1 VVKNEKR
8 EPLTAL
14 SNFTGFPFHPL
25 DIVFYCHLGHGGP
38 LLLDTNEQTMSVK
51 NIGDYGII
59 GDLHTV
65 ALVGIDGSIDWCC
78 LPRFDSPSLFG
89 AILDHKVGG
98 HFKIAPIS
106 KGNTRQMYL
115 PETNILLT
123 RFLQQD
129 GVGELT
135 DFMPVESDE
144 AGYRPRRHQIIR
156 MLSVVRGTVPFR
168 LECSPAFNFGRD
180 PHVIEIR
187 PKGVIFQS
195 GDQSVGLISPLPLQT
210 RDGLAY
216 QEFTLHQGESLTFF
230 LEYMETQNGKQLLSA
245 PESGDEAF
253 QNTSAFWQRWL
264 SQCQYDGR
272 WREVVH
278 RSALT
283 LKLLTYAPTG
293 AIVAAPTTSLPE
305 HIGGHRNW
313 DYRYT
318 WIRDSAFALYG
329 LLRLGFTIEAGRFME
344 WINARCHELNPDG
357 SLQLMYGIDGRRNVD
372 EEELSHLDGHRRSRP
387 VRIGNGA
394 ASQLQMDMY
403 GALMDAVYLYN
414 KHGASISYDLWVN
427 LCRLLDFVSDNW
439 EQPDEGIWEVRGGR
453 RHFVYSKVMCWVA
466 LDRGIRLADKR
477 GFPGNRT
484 RWMAERDRIYREIME
499 RGWNADIGAFVQS
512 YDSEALDAAN
522 LIMPLVFF
530 VSPTDPRMLS
540 TIDRTLEQ
548 LSLGS
553 LVYRYE
559 NGKAAPDGLDCEEG
573 TFSMCTF
580 WLVEALTK
588 AGRLTEARLIFEKML
603 SYANHL
609 RLYAEEVS
617 HSGEQ
622 LGNFPQAFTHFALI
636 TAACNLDL
644 ALNTKR
650 AAHTV
655 VRRNQPSS

>member
-1 VVKNEKR
+1 
-8 EPLTAL
+8 
-14 SNFTGFPFHPL
+14 
-25 DIVFYCHLGHGGP
+25 
-38 LLLDTNEQTMSVK
+38 MSYK

-59 GDLHTV
+59 GDLHTI

-89 AILDHKVGG
+89 AILDHKMGG
-98 HFKIAPIS
+98 YFKIAPVT

-123 RFLQQD
+123 RFLQHD

-135 DFMPVESDE
+135 DFMPIESDE

-156 MLSVVRGTVPFR
+156 MLSVVRGTVTFR
-168 LECSPAFNFGRD
+168 LECAPAFNFGRD
-180 PHVIEIR
+180 PHDIETR
-187 PKGVIFQS
+187 PKGIIFQS
-195 GDQSVGLISPLPLQT
+195 GDQSVGLVSPIPLHT
-210 RDGLAY
+210 RENFAY

-230 LEYMETQNGKQLLSA
+230 LEYLEVKNGDQLLST
-245 PESGDEAF
+245 PESGDVAF
-253 QNTSAFWQRWL
+253 CNTSAFWQRWL
-264 SQCQYDGR
+264 AQCQYDGR

-278 RSALT
+278 RSALA

-305 HIGGHRNW
+305 NIGGPRNW

-318 WIRDSAFALYG
+318 WIRDAAFSIYG
-329 LLRLGFTIEAGRFME
+329 LLRLGFTVEASRFMD
-344 WINARCHELNPDG
+344 WLNARCCELNPDG
-357 SLQLMYGIDGRRNVD
+357 SIQLMYGIDGRRD
-372 EEELSHLDGHRRSRP
+372 LTEEELPHLDGHRSSRP

-427 LCRLLDFVSDNW
+427 LCRLLDFVCDNW

-477 GFPGNRT
+477 GFPGNRA

-559 NGKAAPDGLDCEEG
+559 NGKAASDGLDSEEG

-603 SYANHL
+603 SYGNHL
-609 RLYAEEVS
+609 RLFAEEVS

-622 LGNFPQAFTHFALI
+622 LGNFPQAFTHFGLI

-655 VRRNQPSS
+655 VRRNRPSSSPSRQAH

>member
-1 VVKNEKR
+1 
-8 EPLTAL
+8 
-14 SNFTGFPFHPL
+14 
-25 DIVFYCHLGHGGP
+25 
-38 LLLDTNEQTMSVK
+38 MSYK

-59 GDLHTV
+59 GDLHTI

-78 LPRFDSPSLFG
+78 LPRFDSPSIFG
-89 AILDHKVGG
+89 AILDHKIGG
-98 HFKIAPIS
+98 YFKIAPVTN
-106 KGNTRQMYL
+106 GNTRQMYL

-123 RFLQQD
+123 RFLQHD

-135 DFMPVESDE
+135 DFMPIESDE

-156 MLSVVRGTVPFR
+156 MLSVVRGTVTFR
-168 LECSPAFNFGRD
+168 LECTPAFNFGRN
-180 PHVIEIR
+180 PHDIETR
-187 PKGVIFQS
+187 PKGIIFQS
-195 GDQSVGLISPLPLQT
+195 GDQSVGLVSPIPLHT
-210 RDGLAY
+210 RENFAY

-230 LEYMETQNGKQLLSA
+230 LEYLEVKNGDQLLST

-253 QNTSAFWQRWL
+253 RNTSAFWQRWL
-264 SQCQYDGR
+264 AQCQYDGR

-278 RSALT
+278 RSALA

-305 HIGGHRNW
+305 NIGGPRNW

-318 WIRDSAFALYG
+318 WIRDAAFSIYG
-329 LLRLGFTIEAGRFME
+329 LLRLGFTVEASRFMD
-344 WINARCHELNPDG
+344 WLNARCCELNPDG
-357 SLQLMYGIDGRRNVD
+357 SIQLMYGIDGRRD
-372 EEELSHLDGHRRSRP
+372 LTEEELPHLDGHRSSRP

-427 LCRLLDFVSDNW
+427 LCRLLDFVCNNW

-477 GFPGNRT
+477 GFPGNRA
-484 RWMAERDRIYREIME
+484 RWMEERDRIYREIME
-499 RGWNADIGAFVQS
+499 RGWNADVGAFVQS

-548 LSLGS
+548 LALGS

-559 NGKAAPDGLDCEEG
+559 NGKAASDGLDSEEG

-655 VRRNQPSS
+655 VRRHRPSSSPSRQSH

>member
-1 VVKNEKR
+1 MNE
-8 EPLTAL
+8 
-14 SNFTGFPFHPL
+14 
-25 DIVFYCHLGHGGP
+25 
-38 LLLDTNEQTMSVK
+38 K

-89 AILDHKVGG
+89 AILDEKAGG
-98 HFKIAPIS
+98 HFKIAPLS

-123 RFLQQD
+123 RFLQD
-129 GVGELT
+129 EGVGELT

-144 AGYRPRRHQIIR
+144 AGLRPRRHQIIR
-156 MLSVVRGTVPFR
+156 MLSVVRGTIHFR
-168 LECSPAFNFGRD
+168 IDCAPAFNYGRD
-180 PHVIEIR
+180 AHETER
-187 PKGVIFQS
+187 QSKGIIFRS
-195 GDQSVGLISPLPLQT
+195 GAHSVGLVSPIPLHV
-210 RDGLAY
+210 REGVAF
-216 QEFTLHQGESLTFF
+216 QEFVLRQGESLTFF
-230 LEYMETQNGKQLLSA
+230 LEYWEGEISDEILST

-253 QNTSAFWQRWL
+253 QNTSIFWQRWL

-272 WREVVH
+272 WREMVH

-318 WIRDSAFALYG
+318 WIRDSSFTLYG
-329 LLRLGFTIEAGRFME
+329 LLRLGFTMEAGRFME

-357 SLQLMYGIDGRRNVD
+357 SLQLMYSVEGRRNVD
-372 EEELSHLDGHRRSRP
+372 EIELPHLLGHRGSLP

-427 LCRLLDFVSDNW
+427 LCRLLDFVCNHW

-466 LDRGIRLADKR
+466 LDRGIRLADQR
-477 GFPGNRT
+477 GFPGNRS
-484 RWMAERDRIYREIME
+484 RWMAERDRVYREIME
-499 RGWNADIGAFVQS
+499 RGWNARIGAFVQS
-512 YDSEALDAAN
+512 YDSDALDAAN

-548 LSLGS
+548 LSLRS
-553 LVYRYE
+553 LVNRYE
-559 NGKAAPDGLDCEEG
+559 IGKAASDGLDCAEG

-588 AGRLTEARLIFEKML
+588 AGRLSEARLIFEKML

-609 RLYAEEVS
+609 RLYAEGVS

-622 LGNFPQAFTHFALI
+622 LGNFPQAFTHFGLI
-636 TAACNLDL
+636 TAACNLDR
-644 ALNTKR
+644 ALNVKR

-655 VRRNQPSS
+655 VRRRGPSSLSSL

>member
-1 VVKNEKR
+1 
-8 EPLTAL
+8 
-14 SNFTGFPFHPL
+14 
-25 DIVFYCHLGHGGP
+25 
-38 LLLDTNEQTMSVK
+38 MSYK

-59 GDLHTV
+59 GDLHTI
-65 ALVGIDGSIDWCC
+65 ALVGIDGSIEWCC
-78 LPRFDSPSLFG
+78 LPRFDSPSLLG
-89 AILDHKVGG
+89 SILDQKVGG
-98 HFKIAPIS
+98 YFKIAPVTN
-106 KGNTRQMYL
+106 GNTRQMYL

-123 RFLQQD
+123 RFLQHD

-135 DFMPVESDE
+135 DFMPIESDE

-156 MLSVVRGTVPFR
+156 MLSVVRGTVTFR
-168 LECSPAFNFGRD
+168 LECAPAFNFGRD
-180 PHVIEIR
+180 SHVIETR
-187 PKGVIFQS
+187 PKGIIFQV
-195 GDQSVGLISPLPLQT
+195 GDQSVGLVSPIPLYT
-210 RDGLAY
+210 RENFAY
-216 QEFTLHQGESLTFF
+216 QEFTLHQGESITFF
-230 LEYMETQNGKQLLSA
+230 LEYLEVKNGDQRLST

-253 QNTSAFWQRWL
+253 RNTSAFWQRWL
-264 SQCQYDGR
+264 AQCQYDGR

-278 RSALT
+278 QSALA

-293 AIVAAPTTSLPE
+293 AIVAAPRTSLPE
-305 HIGGHRNW
+305 NIGGPRNW

-318 WIRDSAFALYG
+318 WIRDAAFSIYG
-329 LLRLGFTIEAGRFME
+329 LLRLSFTVEASRFMD
-344 WINARCHELNPDG
+344 WLNARCCELNPDG
-357 SLQLMYGIDGRRNVD
+357 SIQLMYGIDGRRD
-372 EEELSHLDGHRRSRP
+372 LTEEELPHLDGHRSSRP

-403 GALMDAVYLYN
+403 SGLMDAVYLYN

-439 EQPDEGIWEVRGGR
+439 GQPDEGIWEIRGGR

-477 GFPGNRT
+477 GFPGNKA
-484 RWMAERDRIYREIME
+484 RWMEERDRIYREIME
-499 RGWNADIGAFVQS
+499 RGWNADIEAFVQS

-540 TIDRTLEQ
+540 TIDHTLEQ
-548 LSLGS
+548 LPLGS

-559 NGKAAPDGLDCEEG
+559 NGKAASDGMDSEEG

-622 LGNFPQAFTHFALI
+622 LGNFLQAFTHFALI

-655 VRRNQPSS
+655 VRRNRPSS

>member
-1 VVKNEKR
+1 M
-8 EPLTAL
+8 A
-14 SNFTGFPFHPL
+14 
-25 DIVFYCHLGHGGP
+25 Y
-38 LLLDTNEQTMSVK
+38 Q

-59 GDLHTV
+59 GDLHTI
-65 ALVGIDGSIDWCC
+65 ALVGLDGSIDWCC
-78 LPRFDSPSLFG
+78 LPRFDSPSIFSS
-89 AILDHKVGG
+89 ILDDKIGG
-98 HFKIAPIS
+98 HFKIAPLHP
-106 KGNTRQMYL
+106 GNTRQMYL

-123 RFLQQD
+123 RFLQHD

-156 MLSVVRGTVPFR
+156 MLSVVRGTVTFKID
-168 LECSPAFNFGRD
+168 CTPAFNFGRD
-180 PHVIEIR
+180 SHEIETR
-187 PKGVIFQS
+187 AQGVIFRAGS
-195 GDQSVGLISPLPLQT
+195 YSVGLVSPITLNT
-210 RDGLAY
+210 NERGAY
-216 QEFTLHQGESLTFF
+216 QEFTLQQGESLTFF
-230 LEYMETQNGKQLLSA
+230 LEYLEKKNGDHLLA
-245 PESGDEAF
+245 TPESGEEAF

-305 HIGGHRNW
+305 HIGGPRNW

-329 LLRLGFTIEAGRFME
+329 LLRLGFTVEASRFMD

-357 SLQLMYGIDGRRNVD
+357 SIQLMYGIDGRRD
-372 EEELSHLDGHRRSRP
+372 LKEEELPHLDGHRGSRP
-387 VRIGNGA
+387 VRIGNAA

-427 LCRLLDFVSDNW
+427 LCRLLDFVCDHW

-453 RHFVYSKVMCWVA
+453 QHFVYSKVMCWVA
-466 LDRGIRLADKR
+466 LDRGIRLADNR
-477 GFPGNRT
+477 GFPGNRA
-484 RWMAERDRIYREIME
+484 RWMTERDRIYREIMD
-499 RGWNADIGAFVQS
+499 RGWNPKVGAFVQA
-512 YDSEALDAAN
+512 YDGEALDAAN

-530 VSPTDPRMLS
+530 VSPTDPRMLA

-548 LSLGS
+548 LALGS
-553 LVYRYE
+553 LVYRYDT
-559 NGKAAPDGLDCEEG
+559 NTAASDGLEGEEG

-622 LGNFPQAFTHFALI
+622 LGNFPQAFTHFGLI

-650 AAHTV
+650 AVHTV
-655 VRRNQPSS
+655 VRRNRPSFYSSL

>member
-1 VVKNEKR
+1 
-8 EPLTAL
+8 
-14 SNFTGFPFHPL
+14 
-25 DIVFYCHLGHGGP
+25 
-38 LLLDTNEQTMSVK
+38 MSYK

-78 LPRFDSPSLFG
+78 LPRFDSPSVFG
-89 AILDHKVGG
+89 AILDDKIGG
-98 HFKIAPIS
+98 HFKIAPVQA
-106 KGNTRQMYL
+106 GNTRQMYL

-123 RFLQQD
+123 RFLQHD

-156 MLSVVRGTVPFR
+156 MLSVVRGTVTFR
-168 LECSPAFNFGRD
+168 LECSPGFNFGRD
-180 PHVIEIR
+180 AHEIDIR

-195 GDQSVGLISPLPLQT
+195 GDQSVGLVSPIPLQT
-210 RDGLAY
+210 REGMAF
-216 QEFTLHQGESLTFF
+216 QEFTLQQGESLTFF
-230 LEYMETQNGKQLLSA
+230 LEYVETKNGEPLLST
-245 PESGDEAF
+245 PESGEEAF
-253 QNTSAFWQRWL
+253 RNTSAFWQRWL

-305 HIGGHRNW
+305 HIGGPRNW

-329 LLRLGFTIEAGRFME
+329 LLRLGFTVEAGRFME
-344 WINARCHELNPDG
+344 WINARCHDLNPDG
-357 SLQLMYGIDGRRNVD
+357 SIQLMYGIDGRRD
-372 EEELSHLDGHRRSRP
+372 LEEQELPHLDGHRSSRP

-427 LCRLLDFVSDNW
+427 LCRLLDFVCDNW

-453 RHFVYSKVMCWVA
+453 QHFVYSKVMCWVA

-477 GFPGNRT
+477 GFPGNRV
-484 RWMAERDRIYREIME
+484 RWMTERDRIYREVMD
-499 RGWNADIGAFVQS
+499 RGWNAKIGAFVQA

-540 TIDRTLEQ
+540 TLDRTLEQ
-548 LSLGS
+548 LALGS
-553 LVYRYE
+553 LVYRYDT
-559 NGKAAPDGLDCEEG
+559 NTAADGVEGEEG

-622 LGNFPQAFTHFALI
+622 LGNFPQAFTHFGLI
-636 TAACNLDL
+636 TAACNLDV

-650 AAHTV
+650 AVHTV
-655 VRRNQPSS
+655 VRRDRPSSHSSL

>member
-1 VVKNEKR
+1 
-8 EPLTAL
+8 
-14 SNFTGFPFHPL
+14 
-25 DIVFYCHLGHGGP
+25 
-38 LLLDTNEQTMSVK
+38 MSEK

-59 GDLHTV
+59 GDLHTI
-65 ALVGIDGSIDWCC
+65 ALVGLDGSIDWCC
-78 LPRFDSPSLFG
+78 LPRFDSPSIFG
-89 AILDHKVGG
+89 AILDQKIGG
-98 HFKIAPIS
+98 HFKIAPIRR
-106 KGNTRQMYL
+106 GNTRQMYL

-123 RFLQQD
+123 RFLQHD

-135 DFMPVESDE
+135 DFMPIESDE

-156 MLSVVRGTVPFR
+156 MLSVVRGTVTFL
-168 LECSPAFNFGRD
+168 LECAPAFNFGRN
-180 PHVIEIR
+180 PHTLEIR
-187 PKGVIFQS
+187 KKGMIFQS
-195 GDQSVGLISPLPLQT
+195 GDQSVGLVSPIPLHF
-210 RDGLAY
+210 RENFAY
-216 QEFTLHQGESLTFF
+216 QEFTLHQGQSLTFF
-230 LEYMETQNGKQLLSA
+230 LEYLETKNGEQLLST

-264 SQCQYDGR
+264 SQCHYDGR

-305 HIGGHRNW
+305 HIGGPRNW

-372 EEELSHLDGHRRSRP
+372 EEELLHLAGHRNSRP

-394 ASQLQMDMY
+394 ASQLQLDIY

-427 LCRLLDFVSDNW
+427 LCRLLDFVSANW
-439 EQPDEGIWEVRGGR
+439 GQPDEGIWEVRGGR

-477 GFPGNRT
+477 GFPGNRA
-484 RWMAERDRIYREIME
+484 RWMEERDRLYREIME
-499 RGWNADIGAFVQS
+499 RGWNANIGAFVQS
-512 YDSEALDAAN
+512 YDSDALDAAN

-559 NGKAAPDGLDCEEG
+559 HGKAASDGLDGEEG

-622 LGNFPQAFTHFALI
+622 LGNFPQAFTHFGLI

-650 AAHTV
+650 AGHTV
-655 VRRNQPSS
+655 VRRNRSSSFSSL

>member
-1 VVKNEKR
+1 
-8 EPLTAL
+8 
-14 SNFTGFPFHPL
+14 
-25 DIVFYCHLGHGGP
+25 
-38 LLLDTNEQTMSVK
+38 MSYK

-59 GDLHTV
+59 GDLHTI

-98 HFKIAPIS
+98 YFKIAPVS
-106 KGNTRQMYL
+106 NGNTRQMYL

-123 RFLQQD
+123 RFLQHD

-135 DFMPVESDE
+135 DFMPIESDE
-144 AGYRPRRHQIIR
+144 AGYQPRRHQIIR
-156 MLSVVRGTVPFR
+156 MLSVVRGTVTFR
-168 LECSPAFNFGRD
+168 LECAPAFNFGRD
-180 PHVIEIR
+180 SHVIETR
-187 PKGVIFQS
+187 PKGIIFQA
-195 GDQSVGLISPLPLQT
+195 GDQSVGLVSPIPLHM
-210 RDGLAY
+210 RENFAY

-230 LEYMETQNGKQLLSA
+230 LEYLEVKNGDQLLST

-253 QNTSAFWQRWL
+253 RNTSAFWQRWL
-264 SQCQYDGR
+264 AQCQYDGR

-278 RSALT
+278 RSALA

-305 HIGGHRNW
+305 NIGGPRNW

-318 WIRDSAFALYG
+318 WIRDAAFSIYG
-329 LLRLGFTIEAGRFME
+329 LLRLGFTVEASRFMD
-344 WINARCHELNPDG
+344 WLNARCCELNPDG
-357 SLQLMYGIDGRRNVD
+357 SIQLMYGIDGCRD
-372 EEELSHLDGHRRSRP
+372 LTEEELPHLDGHRSSRP

-427 LCRLLDFVSDNW
+427 LCRLLDFVCNNW

-477 GFPGNRT
+477 GFPGNRA
-484 RWMAERDRIYREIME
+484 RWMEERDRIYREIME

-559 NGKAAPDGLDCEEG
+559 NGKAASDGLDSEEG

-655 VRRNQPSS
+655 VRRHRPSSSPSRQSH

>member
-1 VVKNEKR
+1 M
-8 EPLTAL
+8 T
-14 SNFTGFPFHPL
+14 
-25 DIVFYCHLGHGGP
+25 Y
-38 LLLDTNEQTMSVK
+38 K

-59 GDLHTV
+59 GDLHTI

-98 HFKIAPIS
+98 YFKIAPVR

-123 RFLQQD
+123 RFLQHD

-135 DFMPVESDE
+135 DFMPIESDE

-156 MLSVVRGTVPFR
+156 MLSVVRGTVTFR
-168 LECSPAFNFGRD
+168 LECAPAFNFGRN
-180 PHVIEIR
+180 PHDMEIR
-187 PKGVIFQS
+187 PKGIIFQS
-195 GDQSVGLISPLPLQT
+195 GDQSVGLVSPIPLHT
-210 RDGLAY
+210 RENIAY

-230 LEYMETQNGKQLLSA
+230 LEYLETKNGEQLLST

-253 QNTSAFWQRWL
+253 RNTSAFWQRWL

-305 HIGGHRNW
+305 NIGGPRNW

-318 WIRDSAFALYG
+318 WIRDAAFSIYG
-329 LLRLGFTIEAGRFME
+329 LLRLGFTVEASRFMD
-344 WINARCHELNPDG
+344 WLNARCCELNPDG
-357 SLQLMYGIDGRRNVD
+357 SIQLMYGVDGRRD
-372 EEELSHLDGHRRSRP
+372 LTEEELPHLDGHRSSRP

-427 LCRLLDFVSDNW
+427 LCRLLDFVCDNW

-484 RWMAERDRIYREIME
+484 RWMVERDRIYREIME

-512 YDSEALDAAN
+512 YDSDALDAAN

-559 NGKAAPDGLDCEEG
+559 NGKAASDGLDSEEG

-603 SYANHL
+603 TYANHL

-622 LGNFPQAFTHFALI
+622 LGNFPQAFTHFGLI

-650 AAHTV
+650 AGHTV
-655 VRRNQPSS
+655 VRRNRPSSLASL

>member
-1 VVKNEKR
+1 
-8 EPLTAL
+8 
-14 SNFTGFPFHPL
+14 
-25 DIVFYCHLGHGGP
+25 
-38 LLLDTNEQTMSVK
+38 
-51 NIGDYGII
+51 
-59 GDLHTV
+59 
-65 ALVGIDGSIDWCC
+65 
-78 LPRFDSPSLFG
+78 
-89 AILDHKVGG
+89 
-98 HFKIAPIS
+98 
-106 KGNTRQMYL
+106 MYL

-156 MLSVVRGTVPFR
+156 MLSVIRGTVTFR
-168 LECSPAFNFGRD
+168 LECLPAFNFGRD
-180 PHVIEIR
+180 PHVIENR

-195 GDQSVGLISPLPLQT
+195 GNESVGLISSLPLQT
-210 RDGLAY
+210 REGLAY
-216 QEFTLHQGESLTFF
+216 QEFTLHQGENLTFY
-230 LEYMETQNGKQLLSA
+230 LEYQETQNGKQLLSA
-245 PESGDEAF
+245 PESGGEAF

-305 HIGGHRNW
+305 HIGGSRNW

-372 EEELSHLDGHRRSRP
+372 EKELPHLDGHRSSRP

-477 GFPGNRT
+477 GFPGNRA

>member
-1 VVKNEKR
+1 
-8 EPLTAL
+8 
-14 SNFTGFPFHPL
+14 
-25 DIVFYCHLGHGGP
+25 
-38 LLLDTNEQTMSVK
+38 
-51 NIGDYGII
+51 
-59 GDLHTV
+59 
-65 ALVGIDGSIDWCC
+65 
-78 LPRFDSPSLFG
+78 
-89 AILDHKVGG
+89 
-98 HFKIAPIS
+98 
-106 KGNTRQMYL
+106 
-115 PETNILLT
+115 
-123 RFLQQD
+123 
-129 GVGELT
+129 
-135 DFMPVESDE
+135 
-144 AGYRPRRHQIIR
+144 
-156 MLSVVRGTVPFR
+156 
-168 LECSPAFNFGRD
+168 
-180 PHVIEIR
+180 
-187 PKGVIFQS
+187 
-195 GDQSVGLISPLPLQT
+195 
-210 RDGLAY
+210 
-216 QEFTLHQGESLTFF
+216 
-230 LEYMETQNGKQLLSA
+230 
-245 PESGDEAF
+245 
-253 QNTSAFWQRWL
+253 
-264 SQCQYDGR
+264 
-272 WREVVH
+272 
-278 RSALT
+278 
-283 LKLLTYAPTG
+283 
-293 AIVAAPTTSLPE
+293 
-305 HIGGHRNW
+305 
-313 DYRYT
+313 
-318 WIRDSAFALYG
+318 
-329 LLRLGFTIEAGRFME
+329 
-344 WINARCHELNPDG
+344 
-357 SLQLMYGIDGRRNVD
+357 
-372 EEELSHLDGHRRSRP
+372 

-427 LCRLLDFVSDNW
+427 LCRLLDFVCDNW

-477 GFPGNRT
+477 GFPGNRA

-636 TAACNLDL
+636 TSACNLDL

-655 VRRNQPSS
+655 VRRNQPSSS

>member
-1 VVKNEKR
+1 
-8 EPLTAL
+8 
-14 SNFTGFPFHPL
+14 
-25 DIVFYCHLGHGGP
+25 
-38 LLLDTNEQTMSVK
+38 MSYK

-78 LPRFDSPSLFG
+78 LPRFDSPSVFG
-89 AILDHKVGG
+89 AILDEKIGG
-98 HFKIAPIS
+98 HFKIAPVQ

-123 RFLQQD
+123 RFLQHD
-129 GVGELT
+129 GVG
-135 DFMPVESDE
+135 P
-144 AGYRPRRHQIIR
+144 G
-156 MLSVVRGTVPFR
+156 
-168 LECSPAFNFGRD
+168 FNFGRD
-180 PHVIEIR
+180 AHEIDVR

-195 GDQSVGLISPLPLQT
+195 GDQSVGLVSPIPLDT
-210 RDGLAY
+210 REGVAF
-216 QEFTLHQGESLTFF
+216 QEFTLQQGETLTFF
-230 LEYMETQNGKQLLSA
+230 LEYLETKNGTPLLST
-245 PESGDEAF
+245 PESGEEAF
-253 QNTSAFWQRWL
+253 RNTSAFWQRWL

-305 HIGGHRNW
+305 NIGGPRNW

-329 LLRLGFTIEAGRFME
+329 LLRLGFTVEAGRFME

-357 SLQLMYGIDGRRNVD
+357 SIQLMYGIDGRRD
-372 EEELSHLDGHRRSRP
+372 LEEQELPHLDGHRGSRP
-387 VRIGNGA
+387 VRIGNAA

-427 LCRLLDFVSDNW
+427 LCRLLDFVCENW

-453 RHFVYSKVMCWVA
+453 QHFVYSKVMCWVA

-477 GFPGNRT
+477 GFPGNRA
-484 RWMAERDRIYREIME
+484 RWMIERDRVYREVMD
-499 RGWNADIGAFVQS
+499 RGWNPKVGAFVQA
-512 YDSEALDAAN
+512 YDGEALDAAN

-530 VSPTDPRMLS
+530 VSPTDPRMLA
-540 TIDRTLEQ
+540 TLDRTLEQ
-548 LSLGS
+548 LALGS
-553 LVYRYE
+553 LVYRYDT
-559 NGKAAPDGLDCEEG
+559 NTAADGLESEEG

-622 LGNFPQAFTHFALI
+622 LGNFPQAFTHFGLI
-636 TAACNLDL
+636 TAACNLDV

-655 VRRNQPSS
+655 ARRNRPSSHSSL

>member
-1 VVKNEKR
+1 
-8 EPLTAL
+8 
-14 SNFTGFPFHPL
+14 
-25 DIVFYCHLGHGGP
+25 
-38 LLLDTNEQTMSVK
+38 MSYT

-65 ALVGIDGSIDWCC
+65 ALVSIDGSIDWCC
-78 LPRFDSPSLFG
+78 LPRFDSPSIFG
-89 AILDHKVGG
+89 SILDHKIGG
-98 HFKIAPIS
+98 HFKIAPVQP
-106 KGNTRQMYL
+106 GNTRQMYL

-123 RFLQQD
+123 RFLQHD

-156 MLSVVRGTVPFR
+156 MLTVVRGTVTFR

-180 PHVIEIR
+180 AHEIDIR
-187 PKGVIFQS
+187 PKGIIFQS
-195 GDQSVGLISPLPLQT
+195 GDQSVGLVSPIPLQT
-210 RDGLAY
+210 REGMAF
-216 QEFTLHQGESLTFF
+216 QEFTLQEGESLTFF
-230 LEYMETQNGKQLLSA
+230 LEYVETKNGEPLLST
-245 PESGDEAF
+245 PESGEEAF
-253 QNTSAFWQRWL
+253 RNTSAFWQRWL

-305 HIGGHRNW
+305 HIGGPRNW

-329 LLRLGFTIEAGRFME
+329 LLRLGFTVEAGRFME

-357 SLQLMYGIDGRRNVD
+357 SIQLMYGIDGRRHLE
-372 EEELSHLDGHRRSRP
+372 EEELPHLDGHRSSRP

-394 ASQLQMDMY
+394 ASQLQLDMY

-477 GFPGNRT
+477 GFPGNRG

-559 NGKAAPDGLDCEEG
+559 NGKAASDGLDSEEG

-588 AGRLTEARLIFEKML
+588 AGRLAEARLIFEKML

-622 LGNFPQAFTHFALI
+622 LGNFPQAFTHFGLI
-636 TAACNLDL
+636 TAACNLDM

-650 AAHTV
+650 AVHTMA
-655 VRRNQPSS
+655 RRNRPSSHSSH

>member
-1 VVKNEKR
+1 
-8 EPLTAL
+8 
-14 SNFTGFPFHPL
+14 
-25 DIVFYCHLGHGGP
+25 
-38 LLLDTNEQTMSVK
+38 MSYK

-59 GDLHTV
+59 GDLHTI

-78 LPRFDSPSLFG
+78 LPRFDSPSLFA
-89 AILDHKVGG
+89 AILDEKIGG
-98 HFKIAPIS
+98 YFKIAPVI

-123 RFLQQD
+123 RFLQHD

-135 DFMPVESDE
+135 DFMPIESDE

-156 MLSVVRGTVPFR
+156 MLSVVRGTVTFR
-168 LECSPAFNFGRD
+168 LECAPAFNFGRD
-180 PHVIEIR
+180 LHDIETR
-187 PKGVIFQS
+187 PKGIIFQS
-195 GDQSVGLISPLPLQT
+195 GEQSVGLVSPIPLQT
-210 RDGLAY
+210 RENLAY

-230 LEYMETQNGKQLLSA
+230 LEYLEVKNGDQLLST

-253 QNTSAFWQRWL
+253 RNTSAFWQRWL
-264 SQCQYDGR
+264 AQCQYDGR

-278 RSALT
+278 RSALA

-305 HIGGHRNW
+305 NIGGPRNW

-318 WIRDSAFALYG
+318 WIRDAAFSIYG
-329 LLRLGFTIEAGRFME
+329 LLRLGFTVEASRFMD
-344 WINARCHELNPDG
+344 WLNARCCELNPDG
-357 SLQLMYGIDGRRNVD
+357 SIQLMYGIDGRRNLT
-372 EEELSHLDGHRRSRP
+372 EEELPHLDGHRRSRP

-427 LCRLLDFVSDNW
+427 LCRLLDFVCDNW

-477 GFPGNRT
+477 GFPGSRA
-484 RWMAERDRIYREIME
+484 RWMEQRDRIYREIMA

-559 NGKAAPDGLDCEEG
+559 NGKAASDGLDSEEG

-603 SYANHL
+603 SYGNHL

-622 LGNFPQAFTHFALI
+622 LGNFPQAFTHFGLI

-655 VRRNQPSS
+655 VRRNRPSATSSHQAL

>member
-1 VVKNEKR
+1 
-8 EPLTAL
+8 
-14 SNFTGFPFHPL
+14 
-25 DIVFYCHLGHGGP
+25 
-38 LLLDTNEQTMSVK
+38 MSYT

-65 ALVGIDGSIDWCC
+65 ALVSIDGSIDWCC
-78 LPRFDSPSLFG
+78 LPRFDSPSIFG
-89 AILDHKVGG
+89 AILDHKIGG
-98 HFKIAPIS
+98 HFKIAPVHE
-106 KGNTRQMYL
+106 GNTRQMYL

-123 RFLQQD
+123 RFLQLD

-156 MLSVVRGTVPFR
+156 MLSVVRGTVTFR
-168 LECSPAFNFGRD
+168 IECSPGFNFGRD
-180 PHVIEIR
+180 THEVEVQ
-187 PKGVIFQS
+187 PKGIIFKC
-195 GDQSVGLISPLPLQT
+195 GDQSVGLVSPIQLQT
-210 RDGLAY
+210 CQGIAY
-216 QEFTLHQGESLTFF
+216 QEFTLHEGENLTFF
-230 LEYMETQNGKQLLSA
+230 LEYLETKNGTPLLST
-245 PESGDEAF
+245 PESGEEAF
-253 QNTSAFWQRWL
+253 RNTSAFWQRWL

-305 HIGGHRNW
+305 HVGGPRNW

-329 LLRLGFTIEAGRFME
+329 LLRLGFTVEASRFMD
-344 WINARCHELNPDG
+344 WINARCHDLNPDG
-357 SLQLMYGIDGRRNVD
+357 SIQLMYGIDGRRNVD
-372 EEELSHLDGHRRSRP
+372 EEELLHLDGHRSSRP
-387 VRIGNGA
+387 VRIGNAA

-427 LCRLLDFVSDNW
+427 LGRLLDFVCDNW

-453 RHFVYSKVMCWVA
+453 QHFVYSKVMCWVA

-477 GFPGNRT
+477 GFPGDRI
-484 RWMAERDRIYREIME
+484 RWMTERDRIYRQIMDK
-499 RGWNADIGAFVQS
+499 GWNPKIGAFVQA

-540 TIDRTLEQ
+540 TLDRTLEQ
-548 LSLGS
+548 LALGS
-553 LVYRYE
+553 LVYRYDT
-559 NGKAAPDGLDCEEG
+559 NRAASDGLEGEEG

-622 LGNFPQAFTHFALI
+622 LGNFPQAFTHFGLI

-655 VRRNQPSS
+655 ARRNRPSSYSSH

>member
-1 VVKNEKR
+1 
-8 EPLTAL
+8 
-14 SNFTGFPFHPL
+14 
-25 DIVFYCHLGHGGP
+25 
-38 LLLDTNEQTMSVK
+38 MSYT

-65 ALVGIDGSIDWCC
+65 ALVSIDGSIDWCC
-78 LPRFDSPSLFG
+78 LPRFDSPSIFG
-89 AILDHKVGG
+89 SILDDKIGG
-98 HFKIAPIS
+98 HFKIAPLQ

-123 RFLQQD
+123 RFLQHD

-156 MLSVVRGTVPFR
+156 MLSVVRGTVTFR
-168 LECSPAFNFGRD
+168 LECSPGFNFGRD
-180 PHVIEIR
+180 THDIDVQ
-187 PKGVIFQS
+187 PKGIIFQS
-195 GDQSVGLISPLPLQT
+195 GDQSVGLVSPIPLET
-210 RDGLAY
+210 RDGMAF
-216 QEFTLHQGESLTFF
+216 QEFTLQQGECLTFF
-230 LEYMETQNGKQLLSA
+230 LEYLETKNGTPLLST
-245 PESGDEAF
+245 PESGEEAF
-253 QNTSAFWQRWL
+253 RNTSAFWQRWL

-305 HIGGHRNW
+305 HIGGPRNW

-329 LLRLGFTIEAGRFME
+329 LLRLGFTVEAGRFME
-344 WINARCHELNPDG
+344 WINARCHDLNPDG
-357 SLQLMYGIDGRRNVD
+357 SIQLMYGIDGRRD
-372 EEELSHLDGHRRSRP
+372 LTEEELPHLDGHRSSRP

-427 LCRLLDFVSDNW
+427 LCRLLDFVCENW

-453 RHFVYSKVMCWVA
+453 QHFVYSKVMCWVA

-477 GFPGNRT
+477 GFPGNRA
-484 RWMAERDRIYREIME
+484 RWMTERDRIYREVMD
-499 RGWNADIGAFVQS
+499 RGWNPKIGAFVQA

-540 TIDRTLEQ
+540 TLDRTLEQ
-548 LSLGS
+548 LALGS
-553 LVYRYE
+553 LVYRYDT
-559 NGKAAPDGLDCEEG
+559 NTAAADGLEGEEG

-622 LGNFPQAFTHFALI
+622 LGNFPQAFTHFGLI

-655 VRRNQPSS
+655 ARRDRPSSHSSH

>member
-1 VVKNEKR
+1 M
-8 EPLTAL
+8 T
-14 SNFTGFPFHPL
+14 
-25 DIVFYCHLGHGGP
+25 Y
-38 LLLDTNEQTMSVK
+38 K

-59 GDLHTV
+59 GDLHTI

-98 HFKIAPIS
+98 YFKIAPVR

-123 RFLQQD
+123 RFLQHD

-135 DFMPVESDE
+135 DFMPIESDE

-156 MLSVVRGTVPFR
+156 MLSVVRGTVTFR
-168 LECSPAFNFGRD
+168 LECAPAFNFGRN
-180 PHVIEIR
+180 PHEMEIR
-187 PKGVIFQS
+187 PKGIIFQS
-195 GDQSVGLISPLPLQT
+195 GGQSVGLVSHIPLHT
-210 RDGLAY
+210 RENIAY

-230 LEYMETQNGKQLLSA
+230 LEYLETKNGEQLLST

-253 QNTSAFWQRWL
+253 RNTSAFWQRWL

-305 HIGGHRNW
+305 NIGGPRNW

-318 WIRDSAFALYG
+318 WIRDAAFSIYG
-329 LLRLGFTIEAGRFME
+329 LLRLGFTVEASRFMD
-344 WINARCHELNPDG
+344 WLNARCCELNPDG
-357 SLQLMYGIDGRRNVD
+357 SIQLMYGVDGRRD
-372 EEELSHLDGHRRSRP
+372 LTEEELPHLDGHRSSRP

-427 LCRLLDFVSDNW
+427 LCRLLDFVCDNW

-484 RWMAERDRIYREIME
+484 RWMVERDRIYREIME

-512 YDSEALDAAN
+512 YDSDALDAAN

-559 NGKAAPDGLDCEEG
+559 NGKAASDGLDSEEG

-603 SYANHL
+603 TYANHL

-622 LGNFPQAFTHFALI
+622 LGNFPQAFTHFGLI

-650 AAHTV
+650 AGHTV
-655 VRRNQPSS
+655 VRRNRPSSLASL

>member
-1 VVKNEKR
+1 
-8 EPLTAL
+8 
-14 SNFTGFPFHPL
+14 
-25 DIVFYCHLGHGGP
+25 
-38 LLLDTNEQTMSVK
+38 MSYK

-59 GDLHTV
+59 GDLHTI

-98 HFKIAPIS
+98 YFKIAPVK

-123 RFLQQD
+123 RFLQHD

-135 DFMPVESDE
+135 DFMPIESDE

-156 MLSVVRGTVPFR
+156 MLSVVRGTVAFR
-168 LECSPAFNFGRD
+168 LECVPAFNFGRD
-180 PHVIEIR
+180 PHEIEIR
-187 PKGVIFQS
+187 PKGIIFRS
-195 GDQSVGLISPLPLQT
+195 GDQSVGLVSPIPLHT
-210 RDGLAY
+210 RENLAY

-230 LEYMETQNGKQLLSA
+230 LEYLETKNGEQLLST

-305 HIGGHRNW
+305 NIGGPRNW

-318 WIRDSAFALYG
+318 WIRDAAFSIYG
-329 LLRLGFTIEAGRFME
+329 LLRLGFTVEASRFMD
-344 WINARCHELNPDG
+344 WLNTRCCELNPDG
-357 SLQLMYGIDGRRNVD
+357 SIQLMYGIDGRRD
-372 EEELSHLDGHRRSRP
+372 LTEEELPHLDGHRSSRP

-394 ASQLQMDMY
+394 AFQLQMDMY

-427 LCRLLDFVSDNW
+427 LCRLLDFVCDNW

-477 GFPGNRT
+477 GFPGSRA

-512 YDSEALDAAN
+512 YDSDALDAAN

-559 NGKAAPDGLDCEEG
+559 NGKAASDGLDSEEG
-573 TFSMCTF
+573 T
-580 WLVEALTK
+580 VEALTK

-603 SYANHL
+603 TYANHL

-622 LGNFPQAFTHFALI
+622 LGNFPQAFTHFGLI

-650 AAHTV
+650 AGHTV
-655 VRRNQPSS
+655 VRRNRPSSLTSL